1 VGILGYCGL
10 RDVHTQL
17 FYDVEQ
23 GAETRTAHLE
33 QARNLGQTFF
43 SPDRQRRAPEQG
55 SDRLA

>member
-23 GAETRTAHLE
+23 GAETRTAYLE
-33 QARNLGQTFF
+33 QARTLGQTFF
-43 SPDRQRRAPEQG
+43 SPERQRHVPEQG
-55 SDRLA
+55 SDRPA